1 MNDCNRCFNQKKY
14 EITRDKIEIKV
25 LLTFSINVSW
35 PGIHLYCS
43 SKTML
48 LFLTKKYCAGLAF
61 AISRDLVSKMY
72 DQSLVTPFFWVDDA
86 YVTGLLTA
94 NLTGVN
100 RVPLNKYMSLFGLYC
115 SLVHSWKSEGIDSDK
130 MFHLLLNI
138 VYYLVVYNTY

>member
-1 MNDCNRCFNQKKY
+1 MKLPGIKLKSKY
-14 EITRDKIEIKV
+14 YLRF
-25 LLTFSINVSW
+25 LLTFHDPEYIYTV
-35 PGIHLYCS
+35 HV
-43 SKTML
+43 KTLL

-138 VYYLVVYNTY
+138 VHYLVVYNTY